1 MKLLQNYA
9 SPLVGL
15 LKDQQF
21 RDGESYRLIHFVIR
35 QPVEEGL
42 LLYNVLTKA
51 VVLLTPEEA
60 RTCRGQD
67 VGKAPQGHHRLYHPY
82 YYGLQCTLFLL
93 LRERAQQDS
102 DDGPY
107 CKKGGGVHSS

>member
-9 SPLVGL
+9 STLVGL

-21 RDGESYRLIHFVIR
+21 RDGESYRLMHFVVR

-42 LLYNVLTKA
+42 LLYNVLTRA

-60 RTCRGQD
+60 RTMEEDVAAVPELVAKWFAVPSFFDDRNLAREVRA
-67 VGKAPQGHHRLYHPY
+67 VGKMLEKRM
-82 YYGLQCTLFLL
+82 
-93 LRERAQQDS
+93 
-102 DDGPY
+102 
-107 CKKGGGVHSS
+107 